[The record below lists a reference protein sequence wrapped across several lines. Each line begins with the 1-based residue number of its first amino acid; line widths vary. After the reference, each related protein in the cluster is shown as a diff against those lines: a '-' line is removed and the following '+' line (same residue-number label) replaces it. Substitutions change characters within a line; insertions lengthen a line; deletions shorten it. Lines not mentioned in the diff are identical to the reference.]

1 MLWVML
7 FHFVVVV
14 AFFATWLIFASFDFA
29 FLVGSSID
37 NFVHSLRQQSI
48 AVDIDVLG
56 TRNGTEEAL
65 YNGAITVSGD
75 EKVC

>member
-1 MLWVML
+1 M
-7 FHFVVVV
+7 FHFLLLSLLPDLSLL
-14 AFFATWLIFASFDFA
+14 FGFA

-56 TRNGTEEAL
+56 TRNGTEEVL
-65 YNGAITVSGD
+65 YNGAITVLGD